1 MVKFLLAK
9 LKVTFMI
16 PVGLT
21 LLYLL
26 LPTAN
31 SGIDGYAYASAI
43 KWGHEPV
50 WPHHLLYVPF
60 GRLLFLTISFSQPL
74 VLMKVINALA
84 AGVCLFVFQR
94 ILKEVQISYTY
105 CFVLFVGSCFG
116 MMRYATENETYILP
130 LLCSLLGTFYFIKN
144 VKLQKNS
151 YLIFSGL
158 WFGVGVLFHQ
168 IHGLWYLGF
177 AIPLVANF
185 NFKKAF
191 IFLVSGGVLVFS
203 VYLLAYNY
211 SKSVSGILQFML
223 HDVYAGQVNTS
234 IGVNNFIMTP
244 ISFIRTFIQVHG
256 YMKPLL
262 MDNPILFILP
272 LAFLIVGFVSI
283 RTILKYSTNQVSE
296 FGLVSKAVFWAFLL
310 QFCFAFYSVGN
321 AEFMVM
327 LPVLI
332 VLWLVLNFDIPTKP
346 VFYISLVLLFWNI
359 VFGLSPAHF
368 LDLDGSKQLMAKME
382 KYPNAKWIV
391 DEPQKMENMLD
402 YYNSPKTSIT
412 KIYKSANN
420 TSLQLSLIENL
431 PKQDILTNC
440 IRTTSL
446 VGRKEL
452 LSTSHEMYYQLG
464 IFNKTSIDS
473 IEYFGGKSLINR
485 LSVK

>member
-1 MVKFLLAK
+1 MVKFIKTKFNASFL
-9 LKVTFMI
+9 I

-21 LLYLL
+21 LLYVL

-43 KWGHEPV
+43 KWGHEMV

-60 GRLLFLTISFSQPL
+60 GRLLFLVILFIQPL
-74 VLMKVINALA
+74 VLMKLVNALV
-84 AGVCLFVFQR
+84 AGVCLFIFQR
-94 ILKEVQISYTY
+94 ILTELEINYTY
-105 CFVLFVGSCFG
+105 YFVIFVGSCFG

-130 LLCSLLGTFYFIKN
+130 LLCSLLGILYFIKN
-144 VKLQKNS
+144 LKLQKNG
-151 YLIFSGL
+151 YLIVSGL

-168 IHGLWYLGF
+168 IHGFWYLGF
-177 AIPLVANF
+177 AIPLVANY

-191 IFLVSGGVLVFS
+191 VFLASGGLLVIS
-203 VYLLAYNY
+203 VYLIAYNY
-211 SKSVSGILQFML
+211 SKSATGIKQFVL

-234 IGVNNFIMTP
+234 IGLNNLIMTP

-262 MDNPILFILP
+262 MANPVLFVLP
-272 LAFLIVGFVSI
+272 VTFLIIGFISI
-283 RTILKYSTNQVSE
+283 KTIIKYSTKQVSE
-296 FGLVSKAVFWAFLL
+296 FDLFTKAVFWTFIL

-327 LPVLI
+327 LPLLV

-346 VFYISLVLLFWNI
+346 VFYISLMLLFWNV

-382 KYPNAKWIV
+382 KYPNAKWLLN
-391 DEPQKMENMLD
+391 EPQKIENMLD
-402 YYNSPKTSIT
+402 YYNGVNASNGKVIRPFINDTLQITLIKNFAKTE
-412 KIYKSANN
+412 
-420 TSLQLSLIENL
+420 L
-431 PKQDILTNC
+431 LTNC
-440 IRTTSL
+440 FNNGRHFGRQSL
-446 VGRKEL
+446 TI
-452 LSTSHEMYYQLG
+452 TSHDFDHYNN
-464 IFNKTSIDS
+464 FNRSEIDS
-473 IEYFGGKSLINR
+473 VTYFGGTYFIEK

>member
-9 LKVTFMI
+9 LKSNFLI
-16 PVGLT
+16 PVGLM

-26 LPTAN
+26 LPNAN

-43 KWGHEPV
+43 KWGHEMV
-50 WPHHLLYVPF
+50 WPHHLLYVPL
-60 GRLLFLTISFSQPL
+60 GRLLFSAISFIQPL

-84 AGVCLFVFQR
+84 AGMCLFIFQR
-94 ILKEVQISYTY
+94 ILKEIQINYTHY
-105 CFVLFVGSCFG
+105 FVLFVGSCFG

-130 LLCSLLGTFYFIKN
+130 LLCSLFGTLYFIKN
-144 VKLQKNS
+144 IKLQKNS
-151 YLIFSGL
+151 CLIFSGL

-177 AIPLVANF
+177 AIPLLLNF
-185 NFKKAF
+185 NFKKVF
-191 IFLVSGGVLVFS
+191 IFLASGGALVVS
-203 VYLLAYNY
+203 VYLIAYNY
-211 SKSVSGILQFML
+211 SKFPTGILQFVL

-234 IGVNNFIMTP
+234 ISLNNFIMTP

-262 MDNPILFILP
+262 MANPILFVLP
-272 LAFLIVGFVSI
+272 VAFLIVGFVSI
-283 RTILKYSTNQVSE
+283 KTILKYSTKQVSE
-296 FGLVSKAVFWAFLL
+296 FGLFSKAVFWTFIL

-327 LPVLI
+327 LPLLM

-346 VFYISLVLLFWNI
+346 IYYISLMLLLWNV

-368 LDLDGSKQLMAKME
+368 LDLDGSRPLIAKME

-391 DEPQKMENMLD
+391 DEPQKIENMLD
-402 YYNSPKTSIT
+402 YYIEVNASNGKVIRPFINDTLQITLIKNFAKTE
-412 KIYKSANN
+412 
-420 TSLQLSLIENL
+420 L
-431 PKQDILTNC
+431 LTNC
-440 IRTTSL
+440 FNNGRHFGRQSL
-446 VGRKEL
+446 
-452 LSTSHEMYYQLG
+452 TIASHDFDRYHN
-464 IFNKTSIDS
+464 FNHTKIDS
-473 IEYFGGKSLINR
+473 VKYFGGTYFIEK